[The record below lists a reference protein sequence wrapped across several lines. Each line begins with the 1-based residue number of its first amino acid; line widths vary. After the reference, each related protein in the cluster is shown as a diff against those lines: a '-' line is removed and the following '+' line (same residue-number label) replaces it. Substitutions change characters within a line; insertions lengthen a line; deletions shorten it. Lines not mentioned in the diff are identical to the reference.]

1 MNSRRHI
8 LVIEDDPNI
17 QRAVVDTLATGA
29 YRTSCA
35 SDGRQGLETA
45 LSLEP
50 DLVLLDIMLPG
61 LDGFEVLAELRRARP
76 SLPIVMVTAK
86 GETGDRVAGLR
97 GGADDYIVKPFSAM
111 ELLARV
117 EAVLRRSAERPRT
130 VGTLELKARTI
141 DLEQREIVFADGS
154 RREISEKET
163 ELLQYLAGSR
173 GRTISRDEILQRV
186 WGLDPRG
193 VTTRTIDMHIARLR
207 DKLGDAS
214 LIKTVRGKGYML
226 V

>member
-76 SLPIVMVTAK
+76 SLPIIMVTAK
-86 GETGDRVAGLR
+86 G
-97 GGADDYIVKPFSAM
+97 
-111 ELLARV
+111 
-117 EAVLRRSAERPRT
+117 
-130 VGTLELKARTI
+130 
-141 DLEQREIVFADGS
+141 
-154 RREISEKET
+154 
-163 ELLQYLAGSR
+163 
-173 GRTISRDEILQRV
+173 
-186 WGLDPRG
+186 
-193 VTTRTIDMHIARLR
+193 
-207 DKLGDAS
+207 
-214 LIKTVRGKGYML
+214 
-226 V
+226 